1 MNHRPLRHWTVA
13 SCFGAFAIAFSASAF
28 ANPQARHCLPHG
40 AQRGT
45 EAKFVITGQQLD
57 DAQELMLYDKGME
70 VVSLTVPTDEK
81 RKGKELDIVVKIA
94 PDCPLGS
101 QRMRVRTAT
110 GQSDLINFSIGALP
124 VEEEKE
130 PNTEFAKSQPI
141 SLDRTI
147 HGQIANED
155 VDYFAF
161 DAKQGDRVNIEV
173 VGLRLGVS
181 SSGNFLD
188 PYLAIL
194 DEKKF
199 EVATSDDT
207 PLGWN
212 DPSISFV
219 APADGRFTI
228 ELRDVSY
235 NGDGNAYYLMHV
247 GKFPLPVAMY
257 PLGGKVGETV
267 SLQFLGD
274 PLGDLA
280 KSFVVPPPGDE
291 SLAYVEA
298 SNDAGVAPSR
308 FPFRVSP
315 LDNVLEQEPNN
326 SVKEAIAAPAP
337 GAWNGK
343 LDKPGDVDFFKF
355 TAKKGQVLDIN
366 VYGRR
371 LRTAIDSVL
380 VVRKADGNGLASNDD
395 NRNPD
400 SYVRFTAPEDGEY
413 IAEIRDQLM
422 NGGPGYTYR
431 IEATPVTPRLTA
443 KTAEISRYVLPH
455 FTVPQGGAHGYQM
468 TVARQDVAGAVRMVA
483 ENLPK
488 GVTLELP
495 AEWASD
501 GTMPFILR
509 AAADAPI
516 AGSWATL
523 NVECGDPAK
532 PETLARA
539 ALEQEPMMIRGRNA
553 ERMWTEHL
561 ERMPVTVS
569 NPAPFKI
576 RVEAPKGPVVQG
588 GGCSLKVIAERAPEY
603 KEAINVML
611 LQNPPGCSSNT
622 AAQIPKD
629 QNEVVITLN
638 AASNAAVRMS
648 PIAIRAYADIN
659 GRTIETCSESVPLT
673 VEQPFIKFEIEQAA
687 VVQGKEAAMLIKVE
701 KRRDWDGDAEVKLV
715 GLPAK
720 AEAAPLKLNKDQKEL
735 VFTVKTAADT
745 PPGTTKGVLC
755 QVQIPLN
762 GELIAHSLGSGRL
775 RVDPPP
781 KEAPAAAP
789 MPAAAPAAAPPKPIS
804 RLEQLRL
811 EQKARDEAAKNG
823 APAKQ

>member
-1 MNHRPLRHWTVA
+1 MNLRTA
-13 SCFGAFAIAFSASAF
+13 TACFGALTFAFGASAF

-40 AQRGT
+40 AQRGA

-57 DAQELMLYDKGME
+57 DALEVMLYDKGME
-70 VVSLTVPTDEK
+70 VVSMTVPTDEK
-81 RKGKELDIVVKIA
+81 RKGKELDVVVKIA

-110 GQSDLINFSIGALP
+110 GQSDVLNLWVSQLP
-124 VEEEKE
+124 VVEEKE
-130 PNTEFAKSQPI
+130 PNTEFAKSQQI
-141 SLDRTI
+141 ELEKTI
-147 HGQIANED
+147 HGQITNED

-181 SSGNFLD
+181 SSGNFFD
-188 PYLAIL
+188 PYIAIL

-212 DPSISFV
+212 DSSISFI

-228 ELRDVSY
+228 ELRDVAY

-257 PLGGKVGETV
+257 PLGGKAGETV
-267 SLQFLGD
+267 NVQFLGD
-274 PLGDLA
+274 PLGDFA
-280 KSFVVPPPGDE
+280 KPFTVPQAGDQQ
-291 SLAYVEA
+291 LAYVEA
-298 SNDAGVAPSR
+298 SNASGVAPSK

-315 LDNVLEQEPNN
+315 LDNVLEQEPND

-355 TAKKGQVLDIN
+355 PAKKGQVFDIN

-380 VVRKADGNGLASNDD
+380 VIRKLDGNGLASNDD

-413 IAEIRDQLM
+413 IAEIRDQLKG
-422 NGGPGYTYR
+422 GGPGYSYR
-431 IEATPVTPRLTA
+431 IECTPVAPRITA
-443 KTAEISRYVLPH
+443 TTAEIRRYVLPD
-455 FTVPQGGAHGYQM
+455 FVIPQGGAHGYQM
-468 TVARQDVAGAVRMVA
+468 TVGKQDVGGAVRMLA

-488 GVTLELP
+488 GVTLDMP

-501 GTMPFILR
+501 GTLPFVLR

-516 AGSWATL
+516 AGAWSSL

-532 PETLARA
+532 PETLAKA
-539 ALEQEPMMIRGRNA
+539 SLHQEPMLIRGRNA
-553 ERMWTEHL
+553 ERMWTEYQD
-561 ERMPVTVS
+561 RMPVVVT
-569 NPAPFKI
+569 NAAPFKVRI
-576 RVEAPKGPVVQG
+576 EPPKAPVVQG
-588 GGCSLKVIAERAPEY
+588 GGCSLKVVVERAPEY
-603 KEAINVML
+603 KEAINVLL

-629 QNEVVITLN
+629 QNEVIITFN
-638 AASNAAVRMS
+638 AASNAAVRTS
-648 PIAIRAYADIN
+648 PIAVRAFADIS
-659 GRTIETCSESVPLT
+659 GRTIETCSEFVPLT
-673 VEQPFIKFEIEQAA
+673 VEAPFIKFEFEQAA
-687 VVQGKEAAMLIKVE
+687 VIQGKETQVLVKVE
-701 KRRDWDGDAEVKLV
+701 KRRDWDGDADVTLV

-720 AEAAPLKLNKDQKEL
+720 AEATPLKLTKDQKEL
-735 VFTVKTAADT
+735 IFTVKAATDT
-745 PPGTTKGVLC
+745 PPGMTKGLLC
-755 QVQIPLN
+755 QVQVPLN
-762 GELIAHSLGSGRL
+762 GEKVAHSLGTGRL

-789 MPAAAPAAAPPKPIS
+789 KPAEPAAAPPKPIS

-811 EQKARDEAAKNG
+811 EQKARDEAAKNT
-823 APAKQ
+823 PAKP